1 MHTHAKIVCIAAV
14 LLTYGAFSVK
24 SAGAPDPK
32 GAQGHS
38 SGLRAKITLPDGT
51 VRVATLEGLGCT
63 SSICSR
69 VAIKGN
75 VNGDSPAR
83 FWLDGI
89 AAIKEIANNR
99 ALLVMKNGEEH
110 RMSLITDFRVLYLR
124 SSRTEKL
131 DLTGIKSLEFVS
143 STK

>member
-1 MHTHAKIVCIAAV
+1 MLIHAKVVCITAV
-14 LLTYGAFSVK
+14 LLTYGAFSMK
-24 SAGAPDPK
+24 SAGASDPG

-51 VRVATLEGLGCT
+51 VRMATLEGLGCT

-89 AAIKEIANNR
+89 AAIKEIANDR
-99 ALLVMKNGEEH
+99 ALLVMKNGAEH
-110 RMSLITDFRVLYLR
+110 RIALIKDFRVLYLESGR
-124 SSRTEKL
+124 ATKL

-143 STK
+143 STN